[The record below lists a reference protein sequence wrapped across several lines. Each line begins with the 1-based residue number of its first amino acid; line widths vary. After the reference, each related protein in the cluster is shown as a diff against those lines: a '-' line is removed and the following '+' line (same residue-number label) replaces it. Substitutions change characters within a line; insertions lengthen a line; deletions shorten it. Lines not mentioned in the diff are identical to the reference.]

1 MAGNGSGSK
10 GAGKS
15 VVVAYI
21 CWLFGGMFGLHLFYL
36 RRDAQG
42 FLTWSTLG
50 GYGLGW
56 LADITKIPRYVKEVN
71 EDPELMREIYR
82 KMREHRKF
90 FSLIIQICFH
100 YTFEEY
106 GDMIMCYGEARSN
119 SYEAQRIYRERY
131 PLRQVPNVRTFIDVH
146 RRLREDGCFRK
157 PKLNSGV
164 SRTRRTVRNEET
176 VLRMVENNPRT
187 STRKTS
193 SAPPFSISRFISA
206 IMIGY
211 LWGQLVM
218 IAIPESPIANYDL
231 TFLHWL
237 IPLGCSIGVWVVGNI
252 GRETGKPWIAI
263 GSAYLAYLSRY
274 LYYDESVWF
283 SLMLV
288 TCALAFD
295 TFSKEWRPHKKE
307 ERSFMMRMVIITLC
321 GLLYISLWGCY
332 FYFNGKITDSN
343 GDTVPFHE
351 AVHHFYIT
359 LVDRSQTVS
368 LRYLCLRSTPWYEV
382 YKQIID
388 LSDVT
393 GEQNAYK
400 VLGLGPTASQSEIT
414 ARWRSLSREF
424 HPDKIK
430 DPAKQREAQERFMEI
445 QQAYEILSNI
455 KTKRKRKN
463 KQSVRD

>member
-82 KMREHRKF
+82 KMREHRK
-90 FSLIIQICFH
+90 
-100 YTFEEY
+100 
-106 GDMIMCYGEARSN
+106 
-119 SYEAQRIYRERY
+119 
-131 PLRQVPNVRTFIDVH
+131 
-146 RRLREDGCFRK
+146 
-157 PKLNSGV
+157 
-164 SRTRRTVRNEET
+164 
-176 VLRMVENNPRT
+176 
-187 STRKTS
+187 
-193 SAPPFSISRFISA
+193 PPFSISRFISA

-351 AVHHFYIT
+351 AVHHFFT
-359 LVDRSQTVS
+359 SPWWTDLKQS
-368 LRYLCLRSTPWYEV
+368 LYDTYVFAQHHGWYEV

>member
-1 MAGNGSGSK
+1 M
-10 GAGKS
+10 
-15 VVVAYI
+15 V
-21 CWLFGGMFGLHLFYL
+21 
-36 RRDAQG
+36 
-42 FLTWSTLG
+42 
-50 GYGLGW
+50 
-56 LADITKIPRYVKEVN
+56 
-71 EDPELMREIYR
+71 
-82 KMREHRKF
+82 
-90 FSLIIQICFH
+90 H

-106 GDMIMCYGEARSN
+106 RDMIMCYGEARSN

-164 SRTRRTVRNEET
+164 SRSRRTVRNEET

-351 AVHHFYIT
+351 AVHHFFT
-359 LVDRSQTVS
+359 SPWWTDLKQS
-368 LRYLCLRSTPWYEV
+368 LYDTYVFAQHHGWYEV

-414 ARWRSLSREF
+414 ARWRSLSRSST
-424 HPDKIK
+424 PI
-430 DPAKQREAQERFMEI
+430 RLRI
-445 QQAYEILSNI
+445 LLSNA
-455 KTKRKRKN
+455 KLRKGLWRFNRRTKSYRILRRN
-463 KQSVRD
+463 VNGRISSRSGINI

>member
-1 MAGNGSGSK
+1 MAGSGSGSK

-15 VVVAYI
+15 VVVAYV

-82 KMREHRKF
+82 KMREHRK
-90 FSLIIQICFH
+90 
-100 YTFEEY
+100 
-106 GDMIMCYGEARSN
+106 
-119 SYEAQRIYRERY
+119 
-131 PLRQVPNVRTFIDVH
+131 
-146 RRLREDGCFRK
+146 
-157 PKLNSGV
+157 
-164 SRTRRTVRNEET
+164 
-176 VLRMVENNPRT
+176 
-187 STRKTS
+187 
-193 SAPPFSISRFISA
+193 PPFSISRFISA

-218 IAIPESPIANYDL
+218 IAIPESPIANYEL
-231 TFLHWL
+231 TFLHWF

-288 TCALAFD
+288 TSALAFD

-307 ERSFMMRMVIITLC
+307 ERSFMMRMAIVSAC
-321 GLLYISLWGCY
+321 GLLYLSLWGCY

-343 GDTVPFHE
+343 GDTVPLHE
-351 AVHHFYIT
+351 AVHHFFT
-359 LVDRSQTVS
+359 SPWWTDLKQS
-368 LRYLCLRSTPWYEV
+368 LYDTYVFAQHHGWYEV

-400 VLGLGPTASQSEIT
+400 VLGVGPTASQSEIT

-430 DPAKQREAQERFMEI
+430 DPAKQREAQEKFMEI
-445 QQAYEILSNI
+445 QQAYEIISNIKTKRKRKNKQYEVYKQIIDLSDVTGEQNAYKVLGVGPTASQSEITARWRSLSREFHPDKIKDPAKQREAQEKFMEIQQAYEIISNI